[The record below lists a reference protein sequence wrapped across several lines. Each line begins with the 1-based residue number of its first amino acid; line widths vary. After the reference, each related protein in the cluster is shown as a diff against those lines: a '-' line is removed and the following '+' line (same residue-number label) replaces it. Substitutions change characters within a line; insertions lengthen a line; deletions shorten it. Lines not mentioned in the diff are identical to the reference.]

1 MLDGGRGSL
10 IFLPDRCIK
19 HNMTY
24 KEKFIQMNKEAA
36 ATMIAVAII
45 AAFWWIS
52 GFALEKIDF
61 TVLSM
66 PGWFV
71 VSCTG
76 SFILSVCAAVF
87 LVKKVYKNFSLSD
100 ETG

>member
-1 MLDGGRGSL
+1 
-10 IFLPDRCIK
+10 
-19 HNMTY
+19 MTY

-36 ATMIAVAII
+36 ATAVSIAVI

-52 GFALEKIDF
+52 GFALEKINF
-61 TVLSM
+61 TVFYM

-71 VSCTG
+71 VSCAG

-100 ETG
+100 ETVESGAA